1 MSLYKSTAFGAIM
14 KTIVNESNLAQY
26 NADLTNQSPQQIVTW
41 ALAQAKNPI
50 ITTNFRPYEAVILHL
65 VAQIRPDITVLF
77 VDSGYNTVDTYQHAQ
92 HLIDKLNLN
101 VVTYIPKQTRAY
113 RDVVMSG
120 IPEVD
125 SPLHDEF
132 TEQVK
137 LEPFRR
143 ALSELNPDVW
153 FTAIRAEQTEFRGA
167 LDVLSLSKDGVLKVA
182 PLYHLTASDLN
193 QYLVDNELP
202 TIGQYGENDYFDP
215 TKALAN
221 RECGLHTQI

>member
-1 MSLYKSTAFGAIM
+1 MS
-14 KTIVNESNLAQY
+14 KTIVTETNLDQH
-26 NADLTNQSPQQIVTW
+26 NADLTGKTPQEIVSW
-41 ALAQAKNPI
+41 ALSVAKNPI

-77 VDSGYNTVDTYQHAQ
+77 VDSGYNTEATYKHAQ
-92 HLIDKLNLN
+92 ELIKKLNLN
-101 VVTYIPKQTRAY
+101 VITYIPKQTRGY
-113 RDVVMSG
+113 RDVLFGG
-120 IPEVD
+120 IPDVD

-143 ALSELNPDVW
+143 ALTELNPDVW
-153 FTAIRAEQTEFRGA
+153 FTAIRSEQTEFRNN

-182 PLYHLTASDLN
+182 PLYHLKSDELN
-193 QYLVDNELP
+193 EYLVNHGLP
-202 TIGQYGENDYFDP
+202 SIGTYGELDYFDP